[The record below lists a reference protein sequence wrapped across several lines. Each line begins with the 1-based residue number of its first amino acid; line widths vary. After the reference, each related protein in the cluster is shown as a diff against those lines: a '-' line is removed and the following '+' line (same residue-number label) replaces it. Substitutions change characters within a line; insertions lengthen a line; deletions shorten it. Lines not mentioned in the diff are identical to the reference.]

1 MPLTFS
7 DAVSYLSSFIN
18 YERPLHVPYS
28 RHTFNVEEFER
39 FLARLD
45 CPHQRL
51 KTIIIAGTKG
61 KGSTAAMLESIAQA
75 SGLKAGLYTSP
86 HLCSIRERIRVNGE
100 IIAEEAFASLV
111 SELMPHIEA
120 AGMAEDRR
128 FRTFFEIL
136 TAMALMYFH
145 QVRVDLA
152 VLEVGVGGRLDAT
165 NVVTPLVSV
174 ITPISLDHT
183 DLLGQT
189 IPLIAREK
197 AGIIKPHGIAV
208 VAPQRPEA
216 LAVIRDVCMA
226 QGACL
231 IDVERAM
238 RWRPLSMTA
247 EGSDF
252 GVDGTVRAYPHLEI
266 PLAGPHQILN
276 AATAIATAEQL
287 EAQGLPI
294 AAQGIALGLQQV
306 HWEGRLETVSRQP
319 WIVLDGAHNRDS
331 ARCLRET
338 LTSCFKYRRLILI
351 LGISANKD
359 LQGIV
364 EELTPLAA
372 VTIVTRATVSR
383 AAPPQQ
389 VADLAAKSS
398 AAIIVEE
405 DPQKALAHA
414 IAELLP
420 GDLLLVTGS
429 LYLVGDAKQ
438 LLPTLLAPSATPPM
452 TQVPR

>member
-1 MPLTFS
+1 
-7 DAVSYLSSFIN
+7 
-18 YERPLHVPYS
+18 
-28 RHTFNVEEFER
+28 
-39 FLARLD
+39 
-45 CPHQRL
+45 
-51 KTIIIAGTKG
+51 
-61 KGSTAAMLESIAQA
+61 
-75 SGLKAGLYTSP
+75 
-86 HLCSIRERIRVNGE
+86 
-100 IIAEEAFASLV
+100 
-111 SELMPHIEA
+111 
-120 AGMAEDRR
+120 
-128 FRTFFEIL
+128 
-136 TAMALMYFH
+136 
-145 QVRVDLA
+145 
-152 VLEVGVGGRLDAT
+152 
-165 NVVTPLVSV
+165 
-174 ITPISLDHT
+174 
-183 DLLGQT
+183 
-189 IPLIAREK
+189 
-197 AGIIKPHGIAV
+197 
-208 VAPQRPEA
+208 
-216 LAVIRDVCMA
+216 MA

-438 LLPTLLAPSATPPM
+438 LLPTLLAPSATPLM